1 MKGLATVV
9 EVLGNLFLIGT
20 MVWFAFIATIRLRQ
34 HGERLRVLELKTGWL
49 RAQEGPGKRVT
60 VEGQLDALCLR
71 VQKDEDPPYA
81 S

>member
-1 MKGLATVV
+1 MKNLATVL
-9 EVLGNLFLIGT
+9 EVLSNLFLIGT
-20 MVWFAFIATIRLRQ
+20 IAFVVTRRLRQ